1 MDIDWKQAI
10 TAVIIALVPA
20 FLAYAMVSIAVF
32 AENPPVW
39 VFFVGIPVFGY
50 LLYREGTIRGQLGG
64 MFFWLAVETL
74 LTPLVFVL
82 YTFAFSS
89 DQAMTGAG
97 QAGAAIGGGIL
108 AIGAFVIGVPLAGV
122 FYLISR
128 KIQPSE
134 DD

>member
-1 MDIDWKQAI
+1 MDIDWKQAT

-20 FLAYAMVSIAVF
+20 FVAYAMVSIAVF
-32 AENPPVW
+32 AENPLVW
-39 VFFVGIPVFGY
+39 VFYVGIPTFGY
-50 LLYREGTIRGQLGG
+50 LFYREETIRGQLAG
-64 MFFWLAVETL
+64 MFFWLVVETL

-128 KIQPSE
+128 KLQPSE
-134 DD
+134 ND